1 MSIFRVLKMGCLK
14 LTYRPQMQVLRTRK
28 PKDSHEAKVVQ
39 WWLRVNPLAEKY
51 YNGTLYAYC
60 LNNPIRFIYQDG
72 KMTVDAL
79 GDKGEDFCITLE
91 IMLEIR
97 KAVICP

>member
-1 MSIFRVLKMGCLK
+1 MKSGTFKSDISGTFVSDTSG
-14 LTYRPQMQVLRTRK
+14 TFGVIY
-28 PKDSHEAKVVQ
+28 S
-39 WWLRVNPLAEKY
+39 LRVNPLAEKY

-91 IMLEIR
+91 VMLEIMLEIR